1 MPVPRWTK
9 SWYCCDYAQKHIV
22 NICGGS
28 AVMLHTEPS
37 SYYSDHLW
45 QQNSKNTCWFLD
57 TALFLSLCLLQT
69 ALYALMSIHFLSLI
83 RFRAGVYSSFYGTMW
98 TDRRSIAK
106 RCGSENFLWQTLL
119 EEMPSHFNSLICLTV
134 TSLLL
139 PSTQKS
145 VWLCTFNL

>member
-1 MPVPRWTK
+1 MNKELILLWLCTKTYLWGQCSHVAHWTT
-9 SWYCCDYAQKHIV
+9 SC
-22 NICGGS
+22 
-28 AVMLHTEPS
+28 
-37 SYYSDHLW
+37 YSDHLW
-45 QQNSKNTCWFLD
+45 QPNSNNTCWFLD
-57 TALFLSLCLLQT
+57 TALFLSFSLLQT
-69 ALYALMSIHFLSLI
+69 ALYALMSIHFLSLT

-145 VWLCTFNL
+145 ESDYVHLIYKLHFSW